1 MDYFRYIVR
10 FLYRIRWYLIIFP
23 LIALIIAW
31 YLTRNM
37 PKQYDVKT
45 TIYTGIISGYN
56 LETGTSLN
64 VGNTAANM
72 ANLINIITTQS
83 TLKRVALRLFA
94 RCMIYGDPDKSNNYI
109 TAEHYRQLSAGVPG
123 EVKALIDKKDES
135 RTVANLVA
143 YERPLQNNYIYGI
156 LNYGHP
162 WFSFQSLSSKLKVAR
177 LDASDMIEIGYS
189 ADDPGIAYNTLEIL
203 NEEFID
209 QYQILR
215 FGETNNV
222 IEFFEK
228 EVAKLYRML
237 CNAEDSL
244 ISYNVAKRIIN
255 YGEQTKVIADR
266 DMQHQS
272 EENNL
277 LMDYAVAKA
286 NLDFLENQLGE
297 KARIITSNNEFINEL
312 NKVSKLKSRVSNL
325 ELMNEEGNTET
336 NQALNK
342 AKQELANSEKR
353 IKEITLDISAAMSG
367 TNGVKLQ
374 ELVDKWLDAKLTMV
388 KVEAQNGEMDVMRDR
403 LDKQFLYF
411 SPIGATINRKERH
424 IGFIEANYMEM
435 LKALNA
441 ARLRQK
447 NLQMTT
453 ATLKVL
459 NPPLFPL
466 NSLPTNRLVILLAA
480 YFITL
485 ILTAAY
491 FFVLE
496 LLDHTLRDRM
506 RTENL
511 TKGKVL
517 GAFPAEGGMRYR
529 RYNKVIN
536 DMALRQL
543 SKSLLPYF
551 KEGQPNILN
560 LLSTEEG
567 DGKSMIGTLLE
578 DYWNSIGLQVRRI
591 TYDEDFLAEDSN
603 YVMAKSINDLCPDL
617 EENEIAIVEY
627 PCMANTP
634 INSDLIN
641 GATVNLLLA
650 RATRTW
656 KDTDNKSYKELVG
669 MMSKKTKENFF
680 IYLTQAGRPAV
691 EEFVGQLPPYTMINN
706 YFYRISQM
714 GLTAK
719 EVSHAK

>member
-94 RCMIYGDPDKSNNYI
+94 RCMIYGDTEKSNNYI
-109 TAEHYRQLSAGVPG
+109 TAEHYKQLSNSVPG

-485 ILTAAY
+485 ILTVAY

>member
-10 FLYRIRWYLIIFP
+10 FLYRIRWYLIVFP

-72 ANLINIITTQS
+72 ANLLNIITTQS

-266 DMQHQS
+266 DMLHQS
-272 EENNL
+272 QENDV

-297 KARIITSNNEFINEL
+297 KAYIITSNNEFINEL

-336 NQALNK
+336 NQALSK
-342 AKQELANSEKR
+342 AKEDLANSERR

-374 ELVDKWLDAKLTMV
+374 DLVNKWLEAKLTLV
-388 KVEAQNGEMDVMRDR
+388 KAEAQNAEMDVMRER

-435 LKALNA
+435 LKALNT

-627 PCMANTP
+627 PCMAKTP

>member
-94 RCMIYGDPDKSNNYI
+94 RCMIYGDTEKSNNYI
-109 TAEHYRQLSAGVPG
+109 TAEHYKQLSNSVPG

-641 GATVNLLLA
+641 SATVNLLLA